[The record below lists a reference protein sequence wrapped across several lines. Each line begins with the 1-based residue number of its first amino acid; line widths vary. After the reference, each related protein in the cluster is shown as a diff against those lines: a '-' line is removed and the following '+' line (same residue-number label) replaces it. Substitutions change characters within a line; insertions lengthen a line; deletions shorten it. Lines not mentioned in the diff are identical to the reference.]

1 MSVLEAVGTYID
13 TNSGDLTIGTNLFL
27 SKMPNTPDYCVSV
40 YEYTGIAPIETF
52 GAAAFEIDRPSV
64 QVVVRA
70 TRDDYVTARDKAIAL
85 RNLICGLTNVSVGGV
100 TVLRVKSAGSV
111 LPLGVDELD
120 RPRVSFNVDCFV
132 DV

>member
-1 MSVLEAVGTYID
+1 MSVLEAIGTYID

-27 SKMPNTPDYCVSV
+27 SKMPNSPDYCVAV
-40 YEYTGIAPIETF
+40 YETSGISPIETF
-52 GAAAFEIDRPSV
+52 GATAFEIDRPSV

-70 TRDDYVTARDKAIAL
+70 TRDDYVTARDKAITL
-85 RNLICGLTNVSVGGV
+85 RNLICALTNVSVSGV

-120 RPRVSFNVDCFV
+120 RPKVSFNVDCFV

>member
-13 TNSGDLTIGTNLFL
+13 SNSGDLTIGTNLFL
-27 SKMPNTPDYCVSV
+27 SKMPNSPDYCVTV
-40 YEYTGIAPIETF
+40 YEYSGIAPIETF
-52 GAAAFEIDRPSV
+52 GATAFEIDRPSL
-64 QVVVRA
+64 QIVVRA
-70 TRDDYVTARDKAIAL
+70 TRDDYVTARDKAQTL
-85 RNLICGLTNVSVGGV
+85 QTLICALTNVSVSGV

-111 LPLGVDELD
+111 LPLGVDDLD

>member
-27 SKMPNTPDYCVSV
+27 SKMPNTPDYCVAV

>member
-27 SKMPNTPDYCVSV
+27 SKMPNSPDFCVAV
-40 YEYTGIAPIETF
+40 YEYSGIAPIETF
-52 GAAAFEIDRPSV
+52 GATPFEIDRPSV

-70 TRDDYVTARDKAIAL
+70 TRDDYVTARDKAITL
-85 RNLICGLTNVSVGGV
+85 RTLICGLTNVSVSGV

-111 LPLGVDELD
+111 LPLGVDDLD